1 MMHLHHKCS
10 SWRNRL
16 MECHPIQQEP
26 VKIGFKQFRWF
37 VTAISQIYYLF
48 CCKTLDFSI
57 LCVNFYS
64 WFFYLACRHC
74 PPFPIPNTMEAA
86 SPANMAPYFVGE
98 TITRVCISGFEPV
111 PSNAVLT
118 CTCNMDPSPATTVSW
133 SCSPMSSTVC
143 QPSKCLL
150 QWSSLYVGWKYFACF
165 YFLYNGISLHSNL
178 FIKIINKARGDF
190 E

>member
-1 MMHLHHKCS
+1 MRELLLMIFLFSMSHCLHSLPQHYGS
-10 SWRNRL
+10 SFTS
-16 MECHPIQQEP
+16 
-26 VKIGFKQFRWF
+26 KY
-37 VTAISQIYYLF
+37 T
-48 CCKTLDFSI
+48 
-57 LCVNFYS
+57 
-64 WFFYLACRHC
+64 
-74 PPFPIPNTMEAA
+74 
-86 SPANMAPYFVGE
+86 PYFVGE

-111 PSNAVLT
+111 PSNAALT

-150 QWSSLYVGWKYFACF
+150 QSSSLYVGWKYFACF
-165 YFLYNGISLHSNL
+165 YFLYNGISLHSIL